1 MALPAT
7 GTTIRLYADVRV
19 YFVGVMATPL
29 NITMSAMGTY
39 VGITAGS
46 TVNLSASFGGR

>member
-7 GTTIRLYADVRV
+7 GTAIRLYADVRV
-19 YFVGVMATPL
+19 YFVGTMTTPL
-29 NITMSAMGTY
+29 NITMSAMGAY
-39 VGITAGS
+39 VGIAAGG